1 MSDAPDLQALGLD
14 HRDRQRRAVL
24 DAASAVLAEEG
35 LSALTVRRVAKE
47 VGASTTVVYT
57 LFGGKEG
64 LLEALWIE
72 GFDRLWTLEAD
83 APRTPPARW
92 LQALGEAYWRN
103 AVEHPAYYAIV
114 FGSAVPGFRPSAETL
129 QHGRRTFRIVVQ
141 AVQAC
146 IDDGTYEDHGAEAM
160 AAEMWAA
167 VHGVVSLYLAH
178 HLPDPDR
185 AYELWQRIGRALGQ
199 SFRRPPSPA
208 SSSKPTNSGGGPP

>member
-1 MSDAPDLQALGLD
+1 MPDPTDLHALDDD
-14 HRDRQRRAVL
+14 HRRRQRRAVL

-35 LSALTVRRVAKE
+35 LAALTVRRVARE

-64 LLEALWIE
+64 LLEALWTE

-83 APRTPPARW
+83 APRTPPTRW

-114 FGSAVPGFRPSAETL
+114 FGAAVPGFRPSQATFR
-129 QHGRRTFRIVVQ
+129 HGRRTFRIVVE

-146 IDDGTYEDHGAEAM
+146 IDAGAYEDHGAEAM
-160 AAEMWAA
+160 AEELWAA
-167 VHGVVSLYLAH
+167 VHGVVSLHLAG
-178 HLPDPDR
+178 HLPDEER
-185 AYELWQRIGRALGQ
+185 AHELWRRVGRALGR
-199 SFRRPPSPA
+199 SFQAPPSPV
-208 SSSKPTNSGGGPP
+208 PTQGPTDREGATR